1 MNVRIGLVG
10 AGWMG
15 KAHVTSFHQAAMVFG
30 SKYGNPVFEIIADV
44 NKEVVE
50 SAKKTLGFNRSTT
63 NWLDVVTDAQV
74 DVVDIA
80 TPNAFHFEVAKAALE
95 NGKHVY
101 CEKPLTLTFEQSY
114 ELAELAK
121 KKGVVNYVG
130 YNNVVNPASAYI
142 KGLIDSGK
150 LGEIIRFNGT
160 YDQDSLLNPEIP
172 LSWRHINKYSG
183 SGALGDL
190 GSHLLSLSQY
200 LMGDIKTVQATSKTF
215 IKTRPKTIGSQEH
228 GQVENEDV
236 IISIAQ
242 YNIGAIGTIS
252 CSRVS
257 AGRKNYLTYEIQGTK
272 GSVYY
277 SLEDM
282 NEVHVYFTSDDPI
295 DRGFRRVF
303 LNEGHEGYSAFQP
316 AAGIAIG
323 YNDMKVVEAHKLLK
337 AVTQGESYTCDFAF
351 AAKVDATVKALLESA
366 KNNMAVDVASE
377 GGVKVA
383 Y

>member
-1 MNVRIGLVG
+1 MDVRIGLVG

-15 KAHVTSFHQAAMVFG
+15 KAHVTSFNQAAMIFG
-30 SKYGNPVFEIIADV
+30 SHNGNPVFEIIADV
-44 NKEVVE
+44 NKEIVE
-50 SAKKTLGFNRSTT
+50 AAKNTLGFNRSTT
-63 NWLDVVTDAQV
+63 NWLDVVTDPQI

-80 TPNAFHFEVAKAALE
+80 TPNAFHYEVAKAALE

-101 CEKPLTLTFEQSY
+101 CEKPLTLTFEQSH

-142 KGLIDSGK
+142 KGLINSGK

-160 YDQDSLLNPEIP
+160 YDQDSLLNAEIP
-172 LSWRHINKYSG
+172 LSWRHINKLSG

-200 LMGDIKTVQATSKTF
+200 LLGDIKAVQATSKTF
-215 IKTRPKTIGSQEH
+215 IKTRPKAKGSLEQ
-228 GQVENEDV
+228 GKVENED
-236 IISIAQ
+236 ILLSIAQ
-242 YNIGAIGTIS
+242 YNSGAIGTIS

-257 AGRKNYLTYEIQGTK
+257 AGRKNYLAYEIQGTN

-282 NEVHVYFTSDDPI
+282 NEVHVYFESDNSI

-303 LNEGHEGYSAFQP
+303 LNEGHEGYSALQP

-323 YNDMKVVEAHKLLK
+323 YNDMKVLEVHKLLK
-337 AVTQGESYTCDFAF
+337 AVTQGASYTCNFEF

-366 KNNMAVDVASE
+366 KSNMWVDVTTE
-377 GGVKVA
+377 GGVKVG